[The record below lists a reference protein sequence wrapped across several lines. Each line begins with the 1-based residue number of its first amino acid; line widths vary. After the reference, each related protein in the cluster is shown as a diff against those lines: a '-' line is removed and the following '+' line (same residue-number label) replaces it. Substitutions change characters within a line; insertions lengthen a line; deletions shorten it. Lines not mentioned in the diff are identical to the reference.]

1 MSTITHIGQL
11 PIIIE
16 TDMETSGNWGIR
28 VREAICC
35 NGFEIAATPTMY
47 DVWRLITEQN

>member
-1 MSTITHIGQL
+1 MSTIIHIGQL

-16 TDMETSGNWGIR
+16 TDIEISGKSGMC

-35 NGFEIAATPTMY
+35 NGFEIATTPIMY